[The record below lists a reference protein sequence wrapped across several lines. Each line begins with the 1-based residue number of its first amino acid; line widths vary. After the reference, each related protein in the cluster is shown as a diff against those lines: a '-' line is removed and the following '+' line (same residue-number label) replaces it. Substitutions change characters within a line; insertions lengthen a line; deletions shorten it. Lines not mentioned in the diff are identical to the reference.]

1 MIAMKKTAATITVL
15 IFLLGAGTC
24 FAGSAIPDM
33 VGTWIV
39 KGEGGV
45 LVKGNALGPKAHH
58 TGEFS
63 TMTAEAIVTKQQGRV
78 LHGTFKSAKATERFI
93 AVIGMDNKSFYYADE
108 DGTLEGK
115 IVNKDRIDVIY
126 RHVSSSDTVI
136 AVGTWTRKK

>member
-1 MIAMKKTAATITVL
+1 
-15 IFLLGAGTC
+15 
-24 FAGSAIPDM
+24 M

-45 LVKGNALGPKAHH
+45 LVKGNALGSKTHH
-58 TGEFS
+58 TDEFS
-63 TMTAEAIVTKQQGRV
+63 TLTAEAIVTKQQGRV

-93 AVIGMDNKSFYYADE
+93 AVIGLDNKSFYFADE

-126 RHVSSSDTVI
+126 RHVSGSDTVI
-136 AVGTWTRKK
+136 AVGTWNRKK